1 MSFSGNISA
10 PLSKSLLV
18 SARGMD
24 AQGARFLAISQ
35 NLANA
40 STRPTAPGQMPY
52 RRKLVSYTNRLDF
65 KKGINLI
72 HLKPMQFDKSPFK
85 SVYDPTDP
93 AADAKGYVQES
104 NVKPLIEMADMR
116 EAGLTYDANLKAYEH
131 SLGMLNNTIGLLRA
145 T

>member
-72 HLKPMQFDKSPFK
+72 HLKPMQFVNHRLNRFMTPL
-85 SVYDPTDP
+85 TQQQMQ
-93 AADAKGYVQES
+93 KGMFRI
-104 NVKPLIEMADMR
+104 KR
-116 EAGLTYDANLKAYEH
+116 
-131 SLGMLNNTIGLLRA
+131 
-145 T
+145 